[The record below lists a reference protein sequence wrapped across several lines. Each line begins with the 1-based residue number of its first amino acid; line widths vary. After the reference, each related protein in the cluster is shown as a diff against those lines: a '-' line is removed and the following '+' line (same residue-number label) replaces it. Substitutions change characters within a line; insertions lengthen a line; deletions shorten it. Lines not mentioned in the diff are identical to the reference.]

1 MCTFAG
7 VGAGDI
13 SLLHVLNED
22 MKCKYKNIMCRN
34 ITPWNNIY
42 PSFKI

>member
-22 MKCKYKNIMCRN
+22 MKCKYKKTLCVG
-34 ITPWNNIY
+34 T
-42 PSFKI
+42 